1 MIKMEDDEMGWTC
14 GMCGKEEK
22 CIQSVGAEN

>member
-14 GMCGKEEK
+14 GMCEKGEK
-22 CIQSVGAEN
+22 CIQSMGAEN